1 MAAPM
6 PNHDSPELADQQR
19 SDTEPQSKQ
28 GYPLGELMD
37 IDDCQEQKRQMLS
50 EGALEAEIA
59 DLKTQL
65 QEKTQKLQELQDE
78 CDMMSQD
85 AVTTNQKLKE
95 SQDKCEM
102 IRQDSIKK
110 DQDVTKFR
118 KLWKKAA
125 TEHDKFRASGQG
137 FYQITDEYLVELI
150 NHLRL
155 NIRDLSIQYF
165 DGIAL
170 KGDRFTYYEPDY
182 VNHLNSTTPERKGF
196 MRYLESS
203 TRSHEVIQAFLWRVI
218 VHEIFEKFE
227 WLGAD
232 TSDDFRH
239 LRHALKPPL
248 LVDTQGGP
256 PLPNHEAERKFHSW
270 SSTTI
275 SMLLTSID
283 TDKASNYMKYRTDHH
298 VKRIINTVGN
308 LLRNDKHK
316 SFKNQLSAIITEAFA
331 LDKEISRQVARV
343 IWRFNV
349 SQREENA
356 DHPDAAPSKP
366 GLVMAPAVF
375 KRGKSTGEGFDHETK
390 LLDIVEGSK

>member
-1 MAAPM
+1 MEVFK

-19 SDTEPQSKQ
+19 SGTEPHSKQ
-28 GYPLGELMD
+28 GYPPTELMD
-37 IDDCQEQKRQMLS
+37 IDECQEQQCQMPS
-50 EGALEAEIA
+50 ESALKAELA

-65 QEKTQKLQELQDE
+65 QEKAQKLEELQE
-78 CDMMSQD
+78 KCDMMSED
-85 AVTTNQKLKE
+85 AIKNIQKLKE
-95 SQDKCEM
+95 SQDKCDT
-102 IRQDSIKK
+102 ISQDVIKK

-125 TEHDKFRASGQG
+125 MEHDKFRASGQG

-165 DGIAL
+165 D
-170 KGDRFTYYEPDY
+170 
-182 VNHLNSTTPERKGF
+182 ERKGY
-196 MRYLESS
+196 MRYLESP
-203 TRSHEVIQAFLWRVI
+203 TRSHEVVQAFLWRVI

-227 WLGAD
+227 WLGAN
-232 TSDDFRH
+232 TCDDFRH
-239 LRHALKPPL
+239 LRCGLKPPL

-283 TDKASNYMKYRTDHH
+283 GEKANNHMKHRTDYH
-298 VKRIINTVGN
+298 VERIINTVAN
-308 LLRNDKHK
+308 LLRKDKER
-316 SFKNQLSAIITEAFA
+316 SFENQLSAIITEAFG

-343 IWRFNV
+343 IWRFSV
-349 SQREENA
+349 PQQEENA
-356 DHPDAAPSKP
+356 DHPHAALGKP

-390 LLDIVEGSK
+390 LLDMVEGSK